1 VSLAVGLTRDS
12 SESDLIKMTDSN
24 NNYRRFLGSYS
35 DLSNRVDEVV
45 QLLCAVRQKGKLR
58 ALICMYRTL
67 RVIGTVSLN
76 ALISSISRNHHLH
89 AYDTQ

>member
-58 ALICMYRTL
+58 SLRYRTL
-67 RVIGTVSLN
+67 RVIATVSLN
-76 ALISSISRNHHLH
+76 ALISSISRNHQLY
-89 AYDTQ
+89 ADDTQ